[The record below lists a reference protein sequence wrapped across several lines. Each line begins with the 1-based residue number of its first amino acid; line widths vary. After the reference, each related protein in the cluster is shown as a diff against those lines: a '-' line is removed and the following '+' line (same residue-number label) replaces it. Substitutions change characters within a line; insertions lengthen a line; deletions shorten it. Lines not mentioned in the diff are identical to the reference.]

1 MFERIIEW
9 MSPNFQRSDGRF
21 ALIFLVLALLL
32 LIRARL
38 SWRDVVPVVA
48 FLAAGL
54 LAVRNLPISAIVL
67 APVLGRVLK
76 RPDSMPPLPP
86 TLPAGPRINRVF
98 AVTIAAAFVIFGLS
112 VKTNDPFDAVAY
124 PVKAVD
130 FLEDEGL
137 LAAPHRVVHQD
148 FVGNYLELRFGRK
161 VKVFIDDRYDM
172 FPIDIPRDYRR
183 LLGGNPQW
191 QSILQ
196 TRNIDVVLWEKD
208 LPLTQLLKASGQWLE
223 IFTEGDWVVLRRL

>member
-1 MFERIIEW
+1 MTI
-9 MSPNFQRSDGRF
+9 
-21 ALIFLVLALLL
+21 A
-32 LIRARL
+32 
-38 SWRDVVPVVA
+38 VA
-48 FLAAGL
+48 F
-54 LAVRNLPISAIVL
+54 VL
-67 APVLGRVLK
+67 
-76 RPDSMPPLPP
+76 
-86 TLPAGPRINRVF
+86 
-98 AVTIAAAFVIFGLS
+98 FGLS

-130 FLEDEGL
+130 FMEDEGL
-137 LAAPHRVVHQD
+137 LAEPHRLVHQD

-172 FPIDIPRDYRR
+172 FPIEIPRDYRR